1 MLPSRRDIAAIY
13 QRNVDAVY
21 RLSYSYLKTAA
32 DAEDVTQSV
41 FLKLVD
47 CGKRFESAEHERAWL
62 LACAA
67 NRCKDIL
74 KSGYRT
80 RTVELPAE
88 LADAQADPRADA
100 SQERETLEAILA
112 LPDRHKDCVFMHY
125 YEGYSTDEIARITGR
140 NPSTV
145 RSHLSE
151 ARAMLRRML
160 GGESNG

>member
-1 MLPSRRDIAAIY
+1 MLPSRRDIAAIF

-21 RLSYSYLKTAA
+21 RLCYSYLKSAA
-32 DAEDVTQSV
+32 DAEDATQSV

-47 CGKRFESAEHERAWL
+47 SDKRFESPDHERAWL
-62 LACAA
+62 LVCAA

-80 RTVELPAE
+80 RVVELPDGI
-88 LADAQADPRADA
+88 ADTQVDSPAHLP
-100 SQERETLEAILA
+100 EENETLEAVLA
-112 LPDRHKDCVFMHY
+112 LPARYKDSVFMHY

-140 NPSTV
+140 APSTV

-151 ARAMLRRML
+151 ARALLRRML
-160 GGESNG
+160 GGERDE